1 MLESGV
7 KLGVSSRGSGNVNE
21 GDGKVSDFEIV
32 TVDVVAQPSAPNAYP
47 TAIYEGLMNMRGGSK
62 VFEMAKEA
70 SADQKVQKYLKE
82 AVTGLIKD
90 LKIKQEITMLD
101 AIKPLLDSGI
111 INEETQASLTEAW
124 ETKLTEARET
134 IRAELRE
141 EFAGRYEHDK
151 NVMVEALDKM
161 VTEQLSAELNE
172 FAEEK
177 KALAGDRVKF
187 KTHMIESAGKFN
199 DFLVT
204 KLAEEIKELRSDRK
218 TQTEAVAKL
227 EKFVIHALAEEIKEF
242 DQDKKAVVETK
253 VKLVAEAKQKLAD
266 LQGQFVKRSAN
277 LVKEA
282 VANNLGSELAQLKE
296 DIQTARENMFGRRL
310 FEAFASEFAVTH
322 LSENKEFAKLKAELE
337 TKDQVIAEGQ
347 KAIAEKEALVESK
360 NREVKVITE
369 SITRK
374 EKLAELFKPLNKEKA
389 DVMSSLLEGVQTER
403 LQAAYEKYL
412 PAVLNNSSV
421 KKAEKPVL
429 AESRVEVT
437 GDKSAKDDA
446 DANNNVI
453 EIRRLAGLK
462 Q

>member
-1 MLESGV
+1 
-7 KLGVSSRGSGNVNE
+7 
-21 GDGKVSDFEIV
+21 
-32 TVDVVAQPSAPNAYP
+32 
-47 TAIYEGLMNMRGGSK
+47 
-62 VFEMAKEA
+62 
-70 SADQKVQKYLKE
+70 
-82 AVTGLIKD
+82 
-90 LKIKQEITMLD
+90 MLD

-111 INEETQASLTEAW
+111 INEETQTALTEAW
-124 ETKLTEARET
+124 ESKLTEARET

-253 VKLVAEAKQKLAD
+253 VKLVAEAKQKLAE
-266 LQGQFVKRSAN
+266 LQGQFVKRSAT

-337 TKDQVIAEGQ
+337 TKDQVIAESQ

-462 Q
+462 